1 MFKYFSTIAYPKFKL
16 AIVVLIAVN
25 VVIYAVVDNLIGAV
39 DSLAWLMLLVLY
51 ELEANCAGLMGDK
64 KLHRIRT
71 FLIVVI
77 ALVFVGYV
85 HDREWLEVINF
96 SFWFALITLLELETR
111 LPDKVFKYRISYWW
125 ATVIVFTGLI
135 AMVMVWAWQSAWLD
149 VYDAI
154 LWVIAFGSIEVDM
167 NRILKRNFL
176 NNKNC

>member
-16 AIVVLIAVN
+16 GIVVLIAVN

-51 ELEANCAGLMGDK
+51 ELETNCAGLMVDK

-77 ALVFVGYV
+77 ALVFVAYV
-85 HDREWLEVINF
+85 HDREWLEAINF
-96 SFWFALITLLELETR
+96 AFWFALITLLELEAH
-111 LPDKVFKYRISYWW
+111 LPNKVFKYRINYWW

-154 LWVIAFGSIEVDM
+154 LWIIAFGSIEVDM
-167 NRILKRNFL
+167 NRVLKSNVL

>member
-25 VVIYAVVDNLIGAV
+25 VVIYAAVDNLIGAV

-51 ELEANCAGLMGDK
+51 ELDANCAGLMGDK
-64 KLHRIRT
+64 NLHRIRT

-77 ALVFVGYV
+77 ALVFLAYV

-96 SFWFALITLLELETR
+96 IFWFALITLLELEAH

-135 AMVMVWAWQSAWLD
+135 AMVMVWACQSAWLD

>member
-1 MFKYFSTIAYPKFKL
+1 MFKYFSTIAYPNYKL

-51 ELEANCAGLMGDK
+51 ELEANCAGLMADK

-77 ALVFVGYV
+77 ALVFVDYV

-96 SFWFALITLLELETR
+96 IFWFALITLLEFEVR
-111 LPDKVFKYRISYWW
+111 MPDKVFKYRISYWW
-125 ATVIVFTGLI
+125 ATMIVFIALI
-135 AMVMVWAWQSAWLD
+135 LMVMVWAWQSAWLD

>member
-1 MFKYFSTIAYPKFKL
+1 MKYSTF
-16 AIVVLIAVN
+16 
-25 VVIYAVVDNLIGAV
+25 
-39 DSLAWLMLLVLY
+39 
-51 ELEANCAGLMGDK
+51 
-64 KLHRIRT
+64 
-71 FLIVVI
+71 
-77 ALVFVGYV
+77 

-96 SFWFALITLLELETR
+96 IFWFALITLLELEAR
-111 LPDKVFKYRISYWW
+111 LPDKVFKCRISYWW

-154 LWVIAFGSIEVDM
+154 LWVIAFGSIEMDM